1 LRPSIAAVLSSGAAP
16 ILVAAALAL
25 VGIGHWPL
33 WQDEAFTWNLVQLTF
48 GEIVDGAAG
57 DRHPPLYYL
66 IVAPLRVFGDRD
78 ELVRLPSALAFIAA
92 VAISAHA
99 ARRHFGANVATVVG
113 WTIALSP
120 VALLHANNARMY
132 ALLLLWGAL
141 LLAGGLDLVMGD
153 RPRRGAL
160 VLGLAAAGAVWT
172 HYAGLAGIAA
182 GGAGA
187 ALGCLART
195 DLTWKARFSR
205 VGWLVLAMGLAGVS
219 FLPWATGPL
228 QFQLVNKDAPADR
241 TLTILAY
248 ALWNFDARVPP
259 LSYALVAAQLAG
271 LVVLL
276 RRRDAPA
283 VVLGVWALGG
293 VVLPWVLSRSLP
305 AQNPRNYLDF
315 LPAAAML
322 VGLALQRWPRA
333 AVGGIALLAAQP
345 VWDLLTRPVSPQET
359 GVGFDYQR
367 EADVFD
373 ASVPKNAGFYFR
385 PTYML
390 TQYRRYAPALADRVA
405 LPVDG
410 NAWLASPRTEW
421 LDSSITARYTEA
433 CTFREAF
440 RVVVYAPDG
449 PGCDAMAAW
458 VRAGA
463 EAGYVPFRIEMGKR
477 ALAAGRVPEAED
489 WVRKAAESLVGHPA
503 AWITL
508 TDVRLRAGDGPG
520 VLAAADAALA
530 TSVAWHFPGRVTA
543 GIHNVRARALA
554 MLARDEEAAA
564 ARAAATCAQT
574 SQLPAL
580 CGTWAASFVPT
591 LPPLELPPPTLPP
604 LPALTEPQDVP
615 PPATPPFGA
624 TRLSM
629 WALDGEA
636 LPAGWADGVGT
647 PEDPSVTMEPTDGP
661 IGLVLRVRPDRTAA
675 VVCATLVDAAP
686 RMAVRARWR
695 LAADGPA
702 GWSRLVLEARLADAE
717 GNVKKLLD
725 QPVMERPLQTATPT
739 TWRVD
744 RFDFRTTDAAKVR
757 LCAKLEGKVPATAT
771 IDWIE
776 IGKVTE

>member
-1 LRPSIAAVLSSGAAP
+1 MRPRYAP
-16 ILVAAALAL
+16 VLVALVLAL

-33 WQDEAFTWNLVQLTF
+33 WQDEAFTWALIQKGF
-48 GEIVDGAAG
+48 GDIVDGAAG

-66 IVAPLRVFGDRD
+66 LVAPLRVFGDRD
-78 ELVRLPSALAFIAA
+78 ELVRLPSALAFVAA
-92 VAISAHA
+92 VWIAGSA
-99 ARRHFGANVATVVG
+99 ARRHFGDHVGSVVG
-113 WTIALSP
+113 FAIALSP

-132 ALLLLWGAL
+132 ALLLLWGAA
-141 LLAGGLDLVMGD
+141 LLAGGLELVCGD

-172 HYAGLAGIAA
+172 HYAGLAAIAA

-187 ALGCLART
+187 ALGCLARV
-195 DLTWKARFSR
+195 DLPWKARFGR
-205 VGWLVLAMGLAGVS
+205 VGWLVLAFGIAGVS

-228 QFQLVNKDAPADR
+228 QFQLTNKDAPAER
-241 TLTILAY
+241 TLTVLAY
-248 ALWNFDARVPP
+248 ALWNFDTRVPP
-259 LSYALVAAQLAG
+259 LSVALVVAQIAG

-276 RRRDAPA
+276 RRRDPPA

-293 VVLPWVLSRSLP
+293 LVLPWVLSRSLP

-322 VGLALQRWPRA
+322 VGLATQRFPRV
-333 AVGGIALLAAQP
+333 AVGLLAIFAAEP
-345 VWDLLTRPVSPQET
+345 LWDLLTRRVSPQET
-359 GVGFDYQR
+359 GVGFDYQL

-390 TQYRRYAPALADRVA
+390 TQYRRYAPDLEIRTT
-405 LPVDG
+405 LPVDA
-410 NAWLASPRTEW
+410 NAWIASPRTEW

-433 CTFREAF
+433 CTFRQAF

-449 PGCDAMAAW
+449 PGCEAMAAW
-458 VRAGA
+458 VQAGA
-463 EAGYVPFRIEMGKR
+463 EAGYAPFRIEMGTR
-477 ALAAGRVPEAED
+477 ALAANRVAEAEE
-489 WVRKAAESLVGHPA
+489 WVRPAAEAVRAHPA

-508 TDVRLRAGDGPG
+508 TDVRLRAQDGAG
-520 VLAAADAALA
+520 MLLAADEALAAAK
-530 TSVAWHFPGRVTA
+530 AWHFPGRVI
-543 GIHNVRARALA
+543 GGVHNTRARALA

-574 SQLPAL
+574 SQLPAI
-580 CGTWAASFVPT
+580 CGTWAAPFVPT
-591 LPPLELPPPTLPP
+591 LPPLENPPPTLPP
-604 LPALTEPQDVP
+604 LPALTEPQDAAP
-615 PPATPPFGA
+615 PVDPPRGA
-624 TRLSM
+624 TRLSL

-636 LPAGWADGVGT
+636 LPAGWADGIGT
-647 PEDPSVTMEPTDGP
+647 PDDPSATMEPVDAFTS
-661 IGLVLRVRPDRTAA
+661 LVLRVRPDRAA
-675 VVCATLVDAAP
+675 SVVCATLVDAAP
-686 RMAVRARWR
+686 RMTVRARWK
-695 LAADGPA
+695 LGADGPA
-702 GWSRLVLEARLADAE
+702 GWTRLVLEARLADAE

-725 QPVMERPLQTATPT
+725 QPMMERPLQTATPT

-757 LCAKLEGKVPATAT
+757 LCAKLEGKVPATAS

-776 IGKVTE
+776 IGRVDE